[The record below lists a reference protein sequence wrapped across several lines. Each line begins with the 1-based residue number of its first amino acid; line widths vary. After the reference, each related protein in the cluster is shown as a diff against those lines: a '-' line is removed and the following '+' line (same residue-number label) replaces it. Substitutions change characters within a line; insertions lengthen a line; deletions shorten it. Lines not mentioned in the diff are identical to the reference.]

1 MPESSFPEV
10 LVWASA
16 DAVAVHDDDRRLVVR
31 VVRDDRL
38 AHVRQLDLHADDAD
52 KVENVAAVRF
62 LGEAEF
68 GADRIVAA
76 ALRTRDVPEVNNQL
90 EGWRF
95 SITRQAF
102 D

>member
-1 MPESSFPEV
+1 MPESLGPEV
-10 LVWASA
+10 LIGAPA

-38 AHVRQLDLHADDAD
+38 ADVRQLDLHADDAD

-68 GADRIVAA
+68 GADRPVAA
-76 ALRTRDVPEVNNQL
+76 TLRTRDVPGMNDQL
-90 EGWRF
+90 EGRRF